1 MKTLAKHF
9 CNNLFITPTN
19 VGEIMWFTLFVLL
32 LMGYMGPCFTAVAG
46 ISQSMSPLDCTDPGW
61 VMVVCELFSPRHQL
75 PRITALRVTP
85 VTHVDSKLSMW
96 AKHWINVVSE
106 IGNKGK
112 SFQILFFLWF
122 SDILIPNMK
131 RTFVI
136 KMSFIVKDHNDQVK
150 AEGIFTD
157 SPFMLI

>member
-1 MKTLAKHF
+1 MPFHGFIVWSSQSMKTLAKHF

-96 AKHWINVVSE
+96 AKHWINVVPE
-106 IGNKGK
+106 IGKGNHFK
-112 SFQILFFLWF
+112 SWF
-122 SDILIPNMK
+122 YDILIPNKK

-136 KMSFIVKDHNDQVK
+136 IKCHNWSQWL
-150 AEGIFTD
+150 
-157 SPFMLI
+157 S